1 MKLKEI
7 KDILEFNENKDITY
21 PNLWDTMKAI
31 NTKTKN
37 HSSEY
42 LNKEPGES
50 KYQPLNST
58 SESSRTKR
66 SKFTQE
72 EEWTAG
78 NIQIQG

>member
-1 MKLKEI
+1 MVFREEIKNEI

-50 KYQPLNST
+50 KY
-58 SESSRTKR
+58 
-66 SKFTQE
+66 
-72 EEWTAG
+72 
-78 NIQIQG
+78 